1 MEFKNA
7 VAFKPEAVNLAKYLV
22 SKTNRTDK
30 MIVEC
35 IKGEYPYLLNT
46 DLELFQL
53 VTDVRRL
60 DHEERLKQ
68 SNEDYQSGKLGW
80 D

>member
-7 VAFKPEAVNLAKYLV
+7 VAFRPEAVSMAEYLV

-46 DLELFQL
+46 DLELLQL
-53 VTDVRRL
+53 VTDVRRKE
-60 DHEERLKQ
+60 HQERLKK

-80 D
+80 E